1 MSITTPPPILKPKM
15 PELTPELKAQ
25 GIVINPYTGTF
36 AIETDEPI
44 TTEDVR
50 RFLEEDELNDE
61 Q

>member
-1 MSITTPPPILKPKM
+1 MSITTPAPVLKPKM

-25 GIVINPYTGTF
+25 GIVINQYTGTF